1 MFFAVVQELN
11 MHLLAVM
18 IRFSAL
24 VLRSAPSL
32 TSPSL
37 LECVSLIRPPILT
50 SARYCV
56 STLKSHDNDGMTEP
70 NVEDAALKSFVI
82 DASGTDILST
92 LNRLS
97 SNFQNSVH
105 SIFVTFIVSVSA
117 PLKMNTEIGF
127 VSHIAFFSQK
137 KKKKELSAFFRKSTH
152 P

>member
-1 MFFAVVQELN
+1 

-32 TSPSL
+32 SSPTP
-37 LECVSLIRPPILT
+37 LECVSLIRAPILT
-50 SARYCV
+50 STRYCV

-97 SNFQNSVH
+97 SNFQNSV
-105 SIFVTFIVSVSA
+105 SEYS
-117 PLKMNTEIGF
+117 L
-127 VSHIAFFSQK
+127 HINSFFFSQK
-137 KKKKELSAFFRKSTH
+137 KKKRIKRPLSNKRPPLK
-152 P
+152 